1 MNIAFLTEMGFVGK
15 IPATHPNMRT
25 EFAWMHAL
33 DAIHHNI
40 RDYVNISGY
49 DKVFIIFPKG
59 RVYLDA
65 AGSRLLNESN
75 PVTDL
80 LQSNFIKILKQ
91 NNKQV
96 YIVQEGPAWWFH
108 NYEMVDQI
116 EFINMIRQSD
126 GIYAHNEYDT
136 KFWKGYTDNV
146 FVMPTLMIETPIQ
159 HITWKPEDK
168 TIIGGNFS
176 RWYGGMSSYIAA
188 QQFENEIYTISS
200 HSQRDLEDQVVK
212 HLPRVMWTEWMEQL
226 STFKYAIHLMPTIAA
241 GTFSLNCAYFGIP
254 CIGNESVDTQRLCH
268 PDLST
273 DVDDVERVVLLVK
286 RLRDDENFYLE
297 CSKTA
302 KENYRKY
309 YNLEDFNIKII
320 NNVNI

>member
-1 MNIAFLTEMGFVGK
+1 MNISFLTEMGFVGK

-33 DAIHHNI
+33 DATHHNI

-59 RVYLDA
+59 RVYLDS
-65 AGSRLLNESN
+65 AGSRLLTESN

-80 LQSNFIKILKQ
+80 LQSNFIEILKQ

-96 YIVQEGPAWWFH
+96 YIVQEGPSWWFH

-146 FVMPTLMIETPIQ
+146 FVMPTLMIEDPIQ
-159 HITWKPEDK
+159 HIKWKPQDK

-200 HSQRDLEDQVVK
+200 HAQRDLEDQVVK

-226 STFKYAIHLMPTIAA
+226 SKFKYAIHLMPTIAA

-254 CIGNESVDTQRLCH
+254 CIGNELVDTQRLCH
-268 PDLST
+268 PDLSV
-273 DVDDVERVVLLVK
+273 DVDDVDSAVKLAK
-286 RLRDDENFYLE
+286 RLKTDIEFYNH
-297 CSKTA
+297 CSKTCIQNY
-302 KENYRKY
+302 KEFYDINKFKN
-309 YNLEDFNIKII
+309 NLI
-320 NNVNI
+320 

>member
-1 MNIAFLTEMGFVGK
+1 MNIAFLTEMPFMGK
-15 IPATHPNMRT
+15 IPADHPNMRT
-25 EFAWMHAL
+25 EFAWMYAL
-33 DAIHHNI
+33 NATHHNI
-40 RDYVNISGY
+40 RDYVNVSGY

-59 RVYLDA
+59 RVYLDS
-65 AGSRLLNESN
+65 AGSRISNETN

-80 LQSNFIKILKQ
+80 LQSKFVKLLKHL
-91 NNKQV
+91 NKQV
-96 YIVQEGPAWWFH
+96 FIVQEGPSWWFH

-146 FVMPTLMIETPIQ
+146 FVMPTLMIEDLIQ
-159 HITWKPEDK
+159 HIKWKPQDK

-200 HSQRDLEDQVVK
+200 HAQRDLEDQVVK

-226 STFKYAIHLMPTIAA
+226 SKFKYAIHLMPTIAA

-254 CIGNESVDTQRLCH
+254 CIGNELVDTQRLCH
-268 PDLST
+268 PDLSV
-273 DVDDVERVVLLVK
+273 DVDDVDSAVKLAK
-286 RLRDDENFYLE
+286 RLKTDIEFYNH
-297 CSKTA
+297 CSKTCIQNY
-302 KENYRKY
+302 KEFYDINKFKN
-309 YNLEDFNIKII
+309 NLI
-320 NNVNI
+320 

>member
-33 DAIHHNI
+33 DATHHNI

-59 RVYLDA
+59 RVYLDS

-80 LQSNFIKILKQ
+80 LQSKFVEILKQ

-108 NYEMVDQI
+108 NYEMADQI

-136 KFWKGYTDNV
+136 KFWKGYSDNV
-146 FVMPTLMIETPIQ
+146 FVMPTLMIEDPIK
-159 HITWKPEDK
+159 HVTWKPQDK

-188 QQFENEIYTISS
+188 QHFENEIYTISS
-200 HSQRDLEDQVVK
+200 HAQRDLEDQVVK
-212 HLPRVMWTEWMEQL
+212 HLPRVMWTEWMQQL
-226 STFKYAIHLMPTIAA
+226 SKFKYAIHLMPTIAA

-254 CIGNESVDTQRLCH
+254 CIGNEKVDTQRLCH
-268 PDLST
+268 PELSI
-273 DVDDVERVVLLVK
+273 DIDDVEQSVYLAK
-286 RLRDDENFYLE
+286 RLKKDELFYE
-297 CSKTA
+297 HCSKTA
-302 KENYRKY
+302 LENYKKY
-309 YNLEDFNIKII
+309 YNINIWNDRI
-320 NNVNI
+320 NLK

>member
-25 EFAWMHAL
+25 EFAWMYAL
-33 DAIHHNI
+33 DATHHNI

-49 DKVFIIFPKG
+49 DKIFIIFPKG
-59 RVYLDA
+59 RVYLDS
-65 AGSRLLNESN
+65 AGSRLLTESN

-80 LQSNFIKILKQ
+80 LQSNFIEILKQ

-96 YIVQEGPAWWFH
+96 YIVQEGPSWWFH

-116 EFINMIRQSD
+116 EFINMIRKSD
-126 GIYAHNEYDT
+126 GIYAHNEYDI

-146 FVMPTLMIETPIQ
+146 FVMPTLMIEDPIQ
-159 HITWKPEDK
+159 HIIRNPEDK

-200 HSQRDLEDQVVK
+200 HAQRDLEDQVVK
-212 HLPRVMWTEWMEQL
+212 HLPRVMWTDWMEQL
-226 STFKYAIHLMPTIAA
+226 SKFKYAIHLMPTIAA

-254 CIGNESVDTQRLCH
+254 CIGNENVDTQRLCH
-268 PDLST
+268 PDLSV
-273 DVDDVERVVLLVK
+273 DVDDVETAVNLAKQLK
-286 RLRDDENFYLE
+286 LDNEFYNH
-297 CSKTA
+297 CSNTC

-309 YNLEDFNIKII
+309 YDIDIWKNKIKNIII
-320 NNVNI
+320 